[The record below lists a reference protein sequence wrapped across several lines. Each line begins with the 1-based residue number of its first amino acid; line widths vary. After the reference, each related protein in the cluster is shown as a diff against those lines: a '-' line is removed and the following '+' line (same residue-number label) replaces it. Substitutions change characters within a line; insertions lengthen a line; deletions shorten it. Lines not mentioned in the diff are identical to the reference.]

1 MKALNNRVVLGSGI
15 LGSRVQADL
24 CVPTSVYVSPDS
36 VFSKAPEVVESKN
49 VKRSREERDVKE
61 EEEEEEVEAA
71 EENENT
77 SWSSRSKSGL
87 KGFGDGEFIAMPEEE
102 DGEKSCSFI
111 LVLGPHILFSYNSSS
126 LKNLF

>member
-1 MKALNNRVVLGSGI
+1 MKALNTRTVLGSGI

-61 EEEEEEVEAA
+61 EIEEEEEEVEAA

-102 DGEKSCSFI
+102 DGEKSV
-111 LVLGPHILFSYNSSS
+111 VLSLF
-126 LKNLF
+126 

>member
-36 VFSKAPEVVESKN
+36 VFGKVPEVVESKN

-61 EEEEEEVEAA
+61 EIEEEVEVEAA

-87 KGFGDGEFIAMPEEE
+87 KGLGDGEFIAMPEEE
-102 DGEKSCSFI
+102 DGEKSWSFI
-111 LVLGPHILFSYNSSS
+111 LLLGPHILI
-126 LKNLF
+126 